1 MSSRQLER
9 KMLTFHS
16 NQPGLQ
22 EEEAMV
28 FGEMTNCDETNLL
41 AQDLKNKRSSKGNL
55 LSPDTSQDIKP

>member
-9 KMLTFHS
+9 KMLTFQS

-28 FGEMTNCDETNLL
+28 LGELANCEETVLIS
-41 AQDLKNKRSSKGNL
+41 QDLKNKRSSKGNL
-55 LSPDTSQDIKP
+55 LSPDT